1 MEIGI
6 ERIDPPDAV
15 FAHEDRGLRIVA
27 EVPPEIG
34 HIVQNFGDDCRM
46 ARCRDEKIQSWGREQ
61 RLDETPGRCGRPG
74 LTKHPTVCGHAQEL
88 VDDTPGQVPN
98 RRAPSPFIYQLAAIR
113 MM

>member
-6 ERIDPPDAV
+6 ERIDPLDAV
-15 FAHEDRGLRIVA
+15 FAHEDRGPRIVD
-27 EVPPEIG
+27 EVPLEVG
-34 HIVQNFGDDCRM
+34 HTVQNLGDDCRM
-46 ARCRDEKIQSWGREQ
+46 PRCRDEKIQSWRREE
-61 RLDETPGRCGRPG
+61 RLDETPGRYGRPRP
-74 LTKHPTVCGHAQEL
+74 TKHPTVCGHAQEL